1 MYLICQVTSRGYFIE
16 VLWGFLRA
24 SSLMYLTTMA
34 SLVTKVTVIVKMF
47 LICHVTSRK
56 HIFKGLLNLCVEV
69 SHRA

>member
-1 MYLICQVTSRGYFIE
+1 MEIFESELLDVSHHHGKSCDQSNCHSKDV
-16 VLWGFLRA
+16 
-24 SSLMYLTTMA
+24 
-34 SLVTKVTVIVKMF
+34 MF